1 MPKKARENKREFIIV
16 TLYFFNFRA
25 CIGLRL
31 MKYRLMFFYSQINIV
46 LISRV
51 IGFKVL
57 GLQNCMFV
65 PLTREKAKSVTKM
78 HNASNLLN
86 NFVALAFFCFQYLH
100 VITAVA
106 RTLIGGGVYS
116 YIHVLSD

>member
-1 MPKKARENKREFIIV
+1 MHRSEADEIQVNVFFIHK
-16 TLYFFNFRA
+16 LK
-25 CIGLRL
+25 IGICF
-31 MKYRLMFFYSQINIV
+31 KDSI

-78 HNASNLLN
+78 HNASYLLN
-86 NFVALAFFCFQYLH
+86 KFVALAFFCFQYLH
-100 VITAVA
+100 VIKFTPWK
-106 RTLIGGGVYS
+106 I
-116 YIHVLSD
+116 